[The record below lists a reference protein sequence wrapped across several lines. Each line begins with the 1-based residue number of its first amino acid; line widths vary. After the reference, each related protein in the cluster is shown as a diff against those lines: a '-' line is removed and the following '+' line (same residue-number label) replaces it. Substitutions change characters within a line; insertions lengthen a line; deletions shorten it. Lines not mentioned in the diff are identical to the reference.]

1 MPNLVYPVARV
12 LLALVFVAAG
22 LDKIFTW
29 DDTADYLAAEGIPA
43 PGLLLVIAATIEMFG
58 GALVA
63 LGHLT
68 RPACLVLAA
77 YLVPVT
83 ILLHSVG
90 PFQGPGPNP
99 TDLFKNLAIMGG
111 LLLLAAVSP
120 TPVSVDS
127 PAEASLPPRGVPPL
141 REREV

>member
-1 MPNLVYPVARV
+1 MPPFFFPVARV

-29 DDTADYLAAEGIPA
+29 DATAAYLAAQGIPA
-43 PGLLLVIAATIEMFG
+43 PGLLLVVAATIEMFG

-63 LGHLT
+63 IGHLT
-68 RPACLVLAA
+68 RPAALILAV

-83 ILLHSVG
+83 ILLHPVG
-90 PFQGPGPNP
+90 PLQGVGPNP
-99 TDLFKNLAIMGG
+99 TDLFKNLAIIGG

-120 TPVSVDS
+120 TPVSIDNPVAARRPS
-127 PAEASLPPRGVPPL
+127 PL